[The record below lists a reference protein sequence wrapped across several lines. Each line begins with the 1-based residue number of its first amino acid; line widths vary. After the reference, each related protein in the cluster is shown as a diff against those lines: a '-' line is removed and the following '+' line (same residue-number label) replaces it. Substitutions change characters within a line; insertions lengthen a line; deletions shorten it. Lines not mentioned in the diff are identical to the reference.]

1 MILCGSTKGYFL
13 LNFCKAKATG
23 QLVFKRAAQ
32 ATATKKGERKSERER
47 DTALIFSPYHFYLD
61 FVREVKICMQCLLIV
76 KEIVSHDDI
85 TKSWNQILSIAE
97 FC

>member
-1 MILCGSTKGYFL
+1 VAL
-13 LNFCKAKATG
+13 LKAIFCSIFARLRP
-23 QLVFKRAAQ
+23 LVNWYLKEQHKQQQQKR
-32 ATATKKGERKSERER
+32 ERERVRERER